1 MKKSLLFLSLF
12 TALTMASCGE
22 STDTSKIALDYGYD
36 YKNDIVVID
45 ELEIGYSSLVNLID
59 NQESFVLLIFH
70 NRTCDCWEDFS
81 PLAVQFMNKY
91 NLRFY
96 AFDNALLEGENNYG
110 IYRGTD
116 AMPGICFFR
125 RGTLIR
131 QSIYGKID
139 VNHRKFFKY
148 YEDLEKYMFDNIY
161 LPKMYYL
168 DRESLD
174 EKISSDEEFNL
185 YVARTGCNDCLAAN
199 GVLLDWSDNNKETT
213 IQNNLYIFDLKP
225 YHPGR
230 PDDPGY
236 DEKYPI
242 YIAIKTEYKL
252 SEEGNASFGYDA
264 GYVPTFQRWK
274 NGDVIDMI
282 TILNDSAVGEDVKT
296 QSSYFTE
303 ARVNASP
310 MLRNTTYIFQGR
322 EIGADEL
329 DERGRF
335 TRDAQLKQQ
344 TPILKLYLST
354 YVK

>member
-1 MKKSLLFLSLF
+1 MF
-12 TALTMASCGE
+12 TALTAVSCGSPE
-22 STDTSKIALDYGYD
+22 VDYSKIALDYGYV
-36 YKNDIVVID
+36 YKDGITNESQVQLNYG
-45 ELEIGYSSLVNLID
+45 ELASKMVS
-59 NQESFVLLIFH
+59 QESFVLLIH
-70 NRTCDCWEDFS
+70 SLGTCGCWDDELFYV
-81 PLAVQFMNKY
+81 AKIFMNKY
-91 NLRFY
+91 NLIFNS
-96 AFDNALLEGENNYG
+96 FITNDFGDKETYG
-110 IYRGTD
+110 IYSGIGGEL
-116 AMPGICFFR
+116 PGIVFIR
-125 RGTLIR
+125 RGKVIR
-131 QSIYGKID
+131 QILRANID
-139 VNHRKFFKY
+139 GTPNANIFKRPQ
-148 YEDLEKYMFDNIY
+148 EFEKYMLDNIY

-174 EKISSDEEFNL
+174 KKISSNEEFNL
-185 YVARTGCNDCLAAN
+185 YVARTGCGDCLAAN
-199 GVLLDWSDNNKETT
+199 GVLLDWSDNSKETT
-213 IQNNLYIFDLKP
+213 IQDNLYIFDLKP
-225 YHPGR
+225 YHPGK

-252 SEEGNASFGYDA
+252 SEEGNALFGYDA

-329 DERGRF
+329 DERGKF